1 MTTIAHRDAARA
13 IDEHL
18 ELIAHDIERW
28 LELFADDAVVEF
40 PYATPGMTARLEGKA
55 AIAGYFRTT
64 PAQFLGLSFRGVRR
78 YRTTDPDV
86 ALAEVHG
93 SATIATTGKRYEQDY
108 VMVVRT
114 RNGKIVHYREYW
126 NITPALEAFSEDAPA
141 REEDAS

>member
-1 MTTIAHRDAARA
+1 MAGIAAGVTDRS
-13 IDEHL
+13 
-18 ELIAHDIERW
+18 
-28 LELFADDAVVEF
+28 
-40 PYATPGMTARLEGKA
+40 AT
-55 AIAGYFRTT
+55 
-64 PAQFLGLSFRGVRR
+64 S
-78 YRTTDPDV
+78 TTDPDV